1 MRYLR
6 TALVAAVLTAAFVVP
21 SNASAQITTFQ
32 IGTSAQL
39 GPEGITVA
47 VPVLVNCDAGF
58 QANLTVAVA
67 QATGKRITRGQ
78 DSRFFESGQ
87 LCTGT
92 NQTLTVPVFTGEF
105 PYKQGSANVSGSL
118 FVNTPVPGGEFAFAT
133 VEPQELRIRK

>member
-1 MRYLR
+1 MRYRR
-6 TALVAAVLTAAFVVP
+6 TVIVAAALTVAFVVP
-21 SNASAQITTFQ
+21 STASAQINTFQ
-32 IGTSAQL
+32 IGTSGQL

-47 VPVLVNCDAGF
+47 VPVIVNCDAGF

-78 DSRFFESGQ
+78 DSRFFEAGQ

-105 PYKQGSANVSGSL
+105 PYKQGSANVSGNL
-118 FVNTPVPGGEFAFAT
+118 FVNEPFPGGAAAFVVA
-133 VEPQELRIRK
+133 EPQELRIRK

>member
-6 TALVAAVLTAAFVVP
+6 TALVVAVLTAAFVVP

-32 IGTSAQL
+32 IGTNAQL

-92 NQTLTVPVFTGEF
+92 NQTLTVSVFTGEF
-105 PYKQGSANVSGSL
+105 PYKQGSANVSGNL
-118 FVNTPVPGGEFAFAT
+118 FVNEPFPGGEFAFA
-133 VEPQELRIRK
+133 VAEPQELHIRK

>member
-39 GPEGITVA
+39 GPEGITA

-67 QATGKRITRGQ
+67 QATGKRM
-78 DSRFFESGQ
+78 
-87 LCTGT
+87 
-92 NQTLTVPVFTGEF
+92 
-105 PYKQGSANVSGSL
+105 SL